1 MDSFLSFVMRAVGF
15 DDLPPTSNPTRKGI
29 DQKLS
34 LQNIPV
40 DNDQTQEFHLDPAG
54 SVTVVDGLRT
64 ISVDASTAF
73 DLTAIDAI
81 TYRLT
86 WTGAGAAP
94 VFRTDRAIN
103 LTGRT
108 LDLVVNSNLSL
119 TITADGGTP
128 FSAVVAGDV
137 LFIPGISTGDDAGP
151 FNDLNTG
158 FWTVLT
164 SSSTVMTV
172 ARDASIYPVF
182 SGISEADIASIAA
195 DEFMVFTSA
204 GVQVGDTVDLSDG
217 FALATLRSFDITAV
231 TPGWVQFQSTA
242 PLGEESDI
250 VPGTAGITV
259 YTNRKRFVL
268 IMTDQEVAVQYN
280 GVTGTE
286 NRIEPLLAG
295 TLGFEGWETKFG
307 TVWKLVLVNRSSAR
321 AKITVASAE

>member
-108 LDLVVNSNLSL
+108 LDLGV
-119 TITADGGTP
+119 P
-128 FSAVVAGDV
+128 PSAVIVRLRLPETCCSSRASRPVTTRG
-137 LFIPGISTGDDAGP
+137 PST
-151 FNDLNTG
+151 
-158 FWTVLT
+158 
-164 SSSTVMTV
+164 
-172 ARDASIYPVF
+172 I
-182 SGISEADIASIAA
+182 
-195 DEFMVFTSA
+195 
-204 GVQVGDTVDLSDG
+204 
-217 FALATLRSFDITAV
+217 
-231 TPGWVQFQSTA
+231 
-242 PLGEESDI
+242 
-250 VPGTAGITV
+250 
-259 YTNRKRFVL
+259 
-268 IMTDQEVAVQYN
+268 
-280 GVTGTE
+280 
-286 NRIEPLLAG
+286 
-295 TLGFEGWETKFG
+295 
-307 TVWKLVLVNRSSAR
+307 
-321 AKITVASAE
+321 